1 MVDSICEGIY
11 IPEGIYLG
19 YHYND
24 GTGTSGSVGTS
35 QRTELV
41 IMIHVCTLSCVL
53 TGTGTGSL

>member
-1 MVDSICEGIY
+1 MVANICEGIY
-11 IPEGIYLG
+11 LPDGIYLG

-24 GTGTSGSVGTS
+24 GTSGSVGTS
-35 QRTELV
+35 RRTELV